1 MWGQCFRTGGLAAGE
16 FGFGVGEV
24 SQRGFPGLFQ
34 AAGDEPVF
42 RIDGL
47 VAALRRGRVVAG
59 GFDLA
64 APLGQGGVV
73 AVFELLGGGQAGLGC
88 RGGQRGQEHGGDRGV
103 DRDATDTQMPGAAA
117 LDELAGAGAVV
128 ARGGFVFAVV
138 GDGELAP
145 ADPAGGQSL
154 QQGAALPEGAGAG
167 LVHRGRMLAPMR
179 VWLSR

>member
-1 MWGQCFRTGGLAAGE
+1 MRGQCFRTGGLAAGE

-88 RGGQRGQEHGGDRGV
+88 RGGQRVRNTV
-103 DRDATDTQMPGAAA
+103 VTAVSIATPPI
-117 LDELAGAGAVV
+117 
-128 ARGGFVFAVV
+128 RIC
-138 GDGELAP
+138 
-145 ADPAGGQSL
+145 
-154 QQGAALPEGAGAG
+154 
-167 LVHRGRMLAPMR
+167 R
-179 VWLSR
+179 VPRPSTSWPVPVQ